1 MTSTATPTTAL
12 EHELAP
18 GGLVAIETIETE
30 VRLRAV
36 TGRIG
41 RIRLLNGDLSADFRV
56 ETAPGLLAVRA
67 IRRWPFGWRR
77 VGGPLEVEVPR
88 DARVDVRT
96 ASGSVLALDLGRGVH
111 VRTASG
117 DVELAMAGGE
127 VVVNAVSGAIR
138 VRASSSVS
146 LELAS
151 VSGRIDAVA
160 ASATRVTARSMSG
173 ALRLMAALRG
183 PGPFSLE
190 TVSGGITL
198 GTDAPVRLMA
208 STISGEIR
216 SDVDGAG
223 VAHGRGLRTMA
234 VGWSGPEVS
243 ARTVSGGI
251 QLVAWR
257 EDPAPAPAPEP
268 AAPEAEADPATDSG
282 RETRAR
288 PDTNEEAAP
297 VAAPDGPAASG
308 EPGDAPWDSP
318 DEEARLRI
326 LRALA
331 EGEITVAEAGDR
343 IDALEAPAGG

>member
-1 MTSTATPTTAL
+1 MTTTAIPATAV

-30 VRLRAV
+30 VRVRAV
-36 TGRIG
+36 DGRIA
-41 RIRLLNGDLSADFRV
+41 RIRLQNGDLAADFRV
-56 ETAPGLLAVRA
+56 EATPDLLAVRP

-77 VGGPLEVEVPR
+77 VAGPLELEVPR

-96 ASGSVLALDLGRGVH
+96 ASGSVLALDLGGGAH

-117 DVELAMAGGE
+117 DVDLVVAAGE
-127 VVVNAVSGAIR
+127 VVADAVSGAIR

-160 ASATRVTARSMSG
+160 QSATKVTARSMSG

-183 PGPFSLE
+183 AGPFSLE

-208 STISGEIR
+208 STISGEI
-216 SDVDGAG
+216 SSEVDGAG
-223 VAHGRGLRTMA
+223 VARGRGQRTMA
-234 VGWSGPEVS
+234 VGGSGPEVS

-251 QLVAWR
+251 RLVAWS
-257 EDPAPAPAPEP
+257 DDQAPSPAAEP
-268 AAPEAEADPATDSG
+268 AAEPETSETADG
-282 RETRAR
+282 
-288 PDTNEEAAP
+288 AP
-297 VAAPDGPAASG
+297 SDP
-308 EPGDAPWDSP
+308 P

-331 EGEITVAEAGDR
+331 QGEITVVEAGDR
-343 IDALEAPAGG
+343 IDALEASTGG